1 MDDVKPRSSIEQPY
15 LTGTLPG
22 IGGRIRS
29 EPEDFQVDE
38 RPLYLPCGQ
47 GEHLYIRVTKRLL
60 STPDLVRRISSTV
73 GVKMQGIGTAGLKDA
88 RAVTRQFVSL
98 HGITEERVSR
108 LKPDEQILAVEVV
121 GRHRNRLRPGHHA
134 GNCFR
139 LVVRD
144 VSAEAQEVVTSV
156 LQELSRRGVPNYF
169 GPQRQ
174 GKRGDNYRIG
184 AALLADASKRGT
196 MSRAK
201 RMWYLNTFQSH
212 VFNHI
217 LARRIDRIDRV
228 LPGDWA
234 MKMDNGACFP
244 VEDAALDQSRADR
257 FEISP
262 TGILFGS
269 RVSWASGEPG
279 EIEKAVVAE
288 QGATPASLIE
298 AAKACGFR
306 GERRS
311 LRVPLA
317 DVEWSLDGSV
327 LTLAF
332 SLQPGAYA
340 TSVLRELM
348 KTPQAG

>member
-1 MDDVKPRSSIEQPY
+1 MEAERTRLSLQPY
-15 LTGTLPG
+15 LTDGLPG
-22 IGGRIRS
+22 VGGRIRV
-29 EPEDFQVDE
+29 EPEDFRVDE
-38 RPLYLPCGQ
+38 RPLYLPCGA
-47 GEHLYIRVTKRLL
+47 GEHLYLRITKRGL

-88 RAVTRQFVSL
+88 HAVTTQLVSL
-98 HGITEERVSR
+98 HGVHEQHVSR
-108 LKPDEQILAVEVV
+108 LNIDERILAVEVL

-134 GNCFR
+134 GNRFR

-144 VSAEAQEVVTSV
+144 VNAGAKEVVTAV
-156 LQELSRRGVPNYF
+156 LQDLSRRGIPNYF

-174 GKRGDNYRIG
+174 GRTGDNYQLG
-184 AALLADASKRGT
+184 ATLLTDPLQRRR

-201 RMWYLNTFQSH
+201 RMWFLNAFQSH
-212 VFNHI
+212 LFNQI

-228 LPGDWA
+228 LIGDWA

-244 VEDAALDQSRADR
+244 VENASQEQPRADR
-257 FEISP
+257 FDISP

-269 RVSWASGEPG
+269 RVSWASGEHG
-279 EIEKAVVAE
+279 EIEKAVVVE
-288 QGATPASLIE
+288 QGSTPENLVD
-298 AAKACGFR
+298 AARACGFR

-311 LRVPLA
+311 LRVPLSEL
-317 DVEWSLDGSV
+317 EWTLEGSV

-332 SLQPGAYA
+332 SLPPGAYA

-348 KTPQAG
+348 KTSQAG